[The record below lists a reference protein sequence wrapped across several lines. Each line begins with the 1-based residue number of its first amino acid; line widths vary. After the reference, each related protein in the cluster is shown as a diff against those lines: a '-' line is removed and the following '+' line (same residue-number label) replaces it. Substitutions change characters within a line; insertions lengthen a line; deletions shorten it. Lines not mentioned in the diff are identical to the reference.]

1 MVKEWF
7 NIFDGPL
14 ALPNILLSITF
25 GFLGFFVVLGLYQV
39 PFRKLWRVYLS
50 YADAFIDWKA
60 SIDRLAMRTIVPA
73 LTVATLVVM
82 CILASMSLFPL
93 VKGLENCHL
102 TPEDGISYAVHRLG
116 RVETLWKFLR
126 ECLVVGP
133 MIPSLSVF
141 SWDVMEHP
149 LQPIFTCLKA

>member
-1 MVKEWF
+1 MIKELF
-7 NIFDGPL
+7 NIFEGPL

-60 SIDRLAMRTIVPA
+60 FIDRQAMRTIVPA
-73 LTVATLVVM
+73 MFVATLVIL
-82 CILASMSLFPL
+82 CILPFPL
-93 VKGLENCHL
+93 VEGLESCHL
-102 TPEDGISYAVHRLG
+102 KPEDGLSYALYRLG
-116 RVETLWKFLR
+116 RAETLWKYLR

-133 MIPSLSVF
+133 MIPGLSLI
-141 SWDVMEHP
+141 SWNAPKH
-149 LQPIFTCLKA
+149 IFTCLKA